1 MCKRL
6 LFLLITSLFFSI
18 TSLGQ
23 DMKVRT
29 MTHNVGDLS
38 ASTYERKDLNGTA
51 CALVKVLLP
60 YPNVKFEGNII
71 PPVEYKT
78 GEYWVYMSSG
88 SQELRIKHPQAQPLH
103 VIFSNYA
110 INKVESKSTY
120 NLSIQMPTI
129 LQTQKLTIN
138 YTPVTAMILVDSKLY
153 KGNGRVEVTLPVG
166 SHNYIIAAEGYSTAE
181 GSIKLNSDSP
191 RTITENLIAV
201 ASETGS
207 SQSNQYESETKQESK
222 TSNDPFEEFFSDP
235 FGGFFGKNNKKGK
248 DSAQNN
254 LKDADINLLGIK
266 VRPITDSQKKQLEI
280 NYGLE
285 VLKVSGGPMKEAG
298 VPKGLIIQKVN
309 DKAMHTFDDLQNVTE
324 NSSMSKDKTLIIR
337 GLYPTGK
344 RAGFVIYIK

>member
-6 LFLLITSLFFSI
+6 ILLLITHIFFSI
-18 TSLGQ
+18 TLMGQ
-23 DMKVRT
+23 DLKVRT
-29 MTHNVGDLS
+29 MSLNTSDLS

-138 YTPVTAMILVDSKLY
+138 YTPVTAMILIDSKLY

-201 ASETGS
+201 ASETVS
-207 SQSNQYESETKQESK
+207 SQSNQYESETKQESN
-222 TSNDPFEEFFSDP
+222 TSNDPL
-235 FGGFFGKNNKKGK
+235 K
-248 DSAQNN
+248 DS
-254 LKDADINLLGIK
+254 DINLLGIK

-298 VPKGLIIQKVN
+298 VPKGLIIQKMN